1 MDEEYLIIKNPD
13 EAFRKDVLRRIG
25 ENNGYCPCRFERTPD
40 TKCHCKEFRET
51 GECICGLFI
60 KVLCREVKENE
71 YARDSR
77 IS

>member
-1 MDEEYLIIKNPD
+1 MDDNYLIVKNPD
-13 EAFRKDVLRRIG
+13 KEFRANVIKRIK

-60 KVLCREVKENE
+60 KVPCYEVTE
-71 YARDSR
+71 D
-77 IS
+77 